1 MVDFKLIGKYER
13 IPSQARRVLE
23 VAEKEVTLTVNLRFN
38 NKKAILVPAYL
49 VFYNTVRGPAKGGIR
64 FAKDVTLASTR
75 DLAEL
80 MVWKTALT
88 KIPFG
93 GGKSSVALDP
103 SELTGEEKVTVIKE
117 FVHLIREDLRAGNYI
132 PAPDMGTNEA
142 DMAVIYGETHILESV
157 TGKPAR
163 VGGLPGRKQAT
174 GRGVATTTL
183 LALENQGLDRGKS
196 RVAIQG
202 FGNVGSWTAYFLHKA
217 GLKVVAISEITGG
230 VYDKNGLDIP
240 GMMKYARTGQIP
252 KKFRSLRKI
261 SNEQL
266 LELDVDVLMPA
277 AVGNVLTKKNAS
289 KIRAKMIVEA
299 ANGPTTP
306 EADRIFDRR
315 ALFVVPDILANSG
328 GVIASYL
335 EWRKAKSGSL
345 TREAETYQTI
355 DELIGES
362 FEEVMKLSRRKKVS
376 PRLAAQIIAV
386 SEVIRTM
393 DDRRWL

>member
-1 MVDFKLIGKYER
+1 MIDFDLIGKYER
-13 IPSQARRVLE
+13 IPGRARRILE
-23 VAEKEVTLTVNLRFN
+23 TAEKEVALTINLRLN
-38 NKKAILVPAYL
+38 RRKAIFVPAYL
-49 VFYNTVRGPAKGGIR
+49 VFYNTVRGPAKGGLR
-64 FAKDVTLASTR
+64 FSKDVTLASTR
-75 DLAEL
+75 DLAAR

-88 KIPFG
+88 RIPFG

-103 SELTGEEKVTVIKE
+103 HELTGEEKAAVIKE

-132 PAPDMGTNEA
+132 PAPDLGTNEA

-174 GRGVATTTL
+174 GRGVAATAL
-183 LALENQGLDRGKS
+183 LAIENQGLDREKCT
-196 RVAIQG
+196 VAIQG
-202 FGNVGSWTAYFLHKA
+202 FGNVGSWTAHFLHKA
-217 GLKVVAISEITGG
+217 GVKVVAVSEITGG
-230 VYDKNGLDIP
+230 GYDRNGLDIP
-240 GMMKYARTGQIP
+240 GMMKYSRTGLIP
-252 KKFRSLRKI
+252 RKFRKLRKI
-261 SNEQL
+261 SNEEL
-266 LELDVDVLMPA
+266 LRQNVDVLIPA

-289 KIRAKMIVEA
+289 KIRAKIIVEA

-306 EADRIFDRR
+306 EADTIFNKRK
-315 ALFVVPDILANSG
+315 LFAVPDILANAG

-345 TREAETYQTI
+345 TREQETYQTI

-362 FEEVMKLSRRKKVS
+362 FEEVMELSGKRKVP
-376 PRLAAQIIAV
+376 PRLAAEIIAV
-386 SEVIRTM
+386 NEVVKTM